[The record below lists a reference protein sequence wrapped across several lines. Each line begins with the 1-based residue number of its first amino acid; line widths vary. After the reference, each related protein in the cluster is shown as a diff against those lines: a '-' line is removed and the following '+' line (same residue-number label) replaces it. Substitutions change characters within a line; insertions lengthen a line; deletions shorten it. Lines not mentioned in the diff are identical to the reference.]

1 MSDKKKIHLFVPG
14 RLCLFGEHSD
24 WAGMYRTVNSDIE
37 KGQAIVS
44 GVEQGIYA
52 TAEKADRFDITLS
65 FMSLLSMIRN
75 QGYDAEQKENFG
87 EIIVKR
93 KLDTVTGKEQMDV

>member
-1 MSDKKKIHLFVPG
+1 
-14 RLCLFGEHSD
+14 
-24 WAGMYRTVNSDIE
+24 
-37 KGQAIVS
+37 
-44 GVEQGIYA
+44 
-52 TAEKADRFDITLS
+52 
-65 FMSLLSMIRN
+65 MIRN

>member
-1 MSDKKKIHLFVPG
+1 MTD
-14 RLCLFGEHSD
+14 RLERKFREG
-24 WAGMYRTVNSDIE
+24 
-37 KGQAIVS
+37 KGKV
-44 GVEQGIYA
+44 VFTELLPD
-52 TAEKADRFDITLS
+52 TPDRMDVALS

-93 KLDTVTGKEQMDV
+93 KETAVAGKEQADV